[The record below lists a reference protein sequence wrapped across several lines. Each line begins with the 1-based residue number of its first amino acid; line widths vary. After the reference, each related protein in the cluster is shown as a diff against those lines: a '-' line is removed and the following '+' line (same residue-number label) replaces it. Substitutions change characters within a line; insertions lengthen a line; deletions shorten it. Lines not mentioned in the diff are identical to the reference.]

1 MMSGAEGALGMRAA
15 LLTRDVAHDIV
26 CAITPALRGGALTR
40 YTKEQLLEE
49 FKRNKRNRE
58 LEEAQDLLER
68 WGFSY
73 RPAKKEQGGV
83 WMRGGQ
89 TITLP
94 RPHKGKPLAA
104 AYIKLIIEVI
114 EAAEAEDE
122 INKQEKGPGGNVWKK
137 ISNTTCH

>member
-1 MMSGAEGALGMRAA
+1 MISSALSLP
-15 LLTRDVAHDIV
+15 LLGVV
-26 CAITPALRGGALTR
+26 PLTR

-58 LEEAQDLLER
+58 LEEAQELLQR
-68 WGFSY
+68 WGFLY

-104 AYIKLIIEVI
+104 AYIKLVIEVI

-122 INKQEKGPGGNVWKK
+122 INKQENGPGGKEWKK